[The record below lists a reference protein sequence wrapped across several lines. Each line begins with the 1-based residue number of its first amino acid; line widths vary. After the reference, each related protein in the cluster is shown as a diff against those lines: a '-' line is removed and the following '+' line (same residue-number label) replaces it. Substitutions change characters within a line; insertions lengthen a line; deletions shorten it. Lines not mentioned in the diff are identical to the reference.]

1 MARCALL
8 VSFGLSGLLI
18 TAKRMPRTLSSAP
31 PRHPVPLFTA
41 WRSSTM
47 QAA

>member
-1 MARCALL
+1 
-8 VSFGLSGLLI
+8 
-18 TAKRMPRTLSSAP
+18 MPRTRKAD
-31 PRHPVPLFTA
+31 PRLDTPVPLFTA